1 MSRSILLSAYRQT
14 TIMEIKEK
22 FEKREGI
29 PTNQQRLIFEGT
41 QLEDART
48 LGDYNIQ
55 EESTIH
61 LNLRLIGGIYSIV
74 R

>member
-1 MSRSILLSAYRQT
+1 
-14 TIMEIKEK
+14 MEIKEK